1 MNIKILDI
9 SNIRTVTKPW
19 GYEKWISDGAPD
31 FKYVLKEIFYRSPF
45 RTSIQVHKF
54 KEETHYV
61 LSGRGTLFYSQEIFD
76 AEKYEKGDYTQD
88 EVKKFIL
95 ELKKEEITIGKVV
108 HIKPGCI
115 HRIESLEDLTII
127 ESSTIELDDIIRL
140 EDDTDRK
147 NGRIESEQST

>member
-76 AEKYEKGDYTQD
+76 VEKYENGNYTQD
-88 EVKKFIL
+88 EIKKFIL
-95 ELKKEEITIGKVV
+95 ELKKEEITVGKVV
-108 HIKPGCI
+108 HTKPGCI
-115 HRIESLEDLTII
+115 HRIEALEDLTII

-140 EDDTDRK
+140 EDDTGRK
-147 NGRIESEQST
+147 NGRIESEHST

>member
-76 AEKYEKGDYTQD
+76 AEKYERGGYTQD

-95 ELKKEEITIGKVV
+95 ELKKEEITTGKVV

-147 NGRIESEQST
+147 NGRIKSEHST

>member
-76 AEKYEKGDYTQD
+76 VEKYEKGDYTQD
-88 EVKKFIL
+88 EIKKFIL
-95 ELKKEEITIGKVV
+95 ELKKEEITVGKVV
-108 HIKPGCI
+108 HTKPGCI
-115 HRIESLEDLTII
+115 HRIEALEDLTII
-127 ESSTIELDDIIRL
+127 ESSTIELDDIVRL

-147 NGRIESEQST
+147 NGLIESEHST

>member
-95 ELKKEEITIGKVV
+95 ELKKEEITTGKVV

-147 NGRIESEQST
+147 NGRIASEHST

>member
-61 LSGRGTLFYSQEIFD
+61 LSGRGTLFYSQENFD
-76 AEKYEKGDYTQD
+76 VEKYENGAYTQD

-95 ELKKEEITIGKVV
+95 ELKKEEITTGKVI

-140 EDDTDRK
+140 EDDTCLLYTSPSPRD
-147 NGRIESEQST
+147 

>member
-1 MNIKILDI
+1 M
-9 SNIRTVTKPW
+9 
-19 GYEKWISDGAPD
+19 D
-31 FKYVLKEIFYRSPF
+31 FSEKEI
-45 RTSIQVHKF
+45 
-54 KEETHYV
+54 
-61 LSGRGTLFYSQEIFD
+61 
-76 AEKYEKGDYTQD
+76 D

-95 ELKKEEITIGKVV
+95 ELKKEEITTGKVI

-147 NGRIESEQST
+147 NGRIESEHST

>member
-54 KEETHYV
+54 KEEPHYV

-95 ELKKEEITIGKVV
+95 ELKKEEITTGKVI

-140 EDDTDRK
+140 EDDTGRK
-147 NGRIESEQST
+147 NGRIESEHST

>member
-95 ELKKEEITIGKVV
+95 ELKKEEITTGKVI

-147 NGRIESEQST
+147 NGRIESEYST

>member
-76 AEKYEKGDYTQD
+76 AEKYEKGGYTQD

-95 ELKKEEITIGKVV
+95 ELKKEEITVGKVV

-147 NGRIESEQST
+147 NGRIESEHST

>member
-76 AEKYEKGDYTQD
+76 VGKYEKGDYTQD
-88 EVKKFIL
+88 EIKKFIL
-95 ELKKEEITIGKVV
+95 ELKKEEITTGKVV

-140 EDDTDRK
+140 EDDTGRK
-147 NGRIESEQST
+147 NGRIESEHST

>member
-31 FKYVLKEIFYRSPF
+31 FKYVFKEIFYRPPF

-76 AEKYEKGDYTQD
+76 VEKYEKGDYTQD
-88 EVKKFIL
+88 E
-95 ELKKEEITIGKVV
+95 
-108 HIKPGCI
+108 I
-115 HRIESLEDLTII
+115 HS
-127 ESSTIELDDIIRL
+127 
-140 EDDTDRK
+140 
-147 NGRIESEQST
+147 